1 MNQQITLTVSD
12 NVMFY
17 AKVVA
22 KQNKRRVEEVLSDL
36 LEKISSEIIVEQL
49 ADSEVLALA
58 DLKMSAEQQ
67 EILHNLLDKNGEG
80 KLTNA
85 EKKQLDAMMEIYDD
99 ALLRKAQAMRVAV
112 ERGLMPPLSAE

>member
-22 KQNKRRVEEVLSDL
+22 KRNKRRVEEVLSDL
-36 LEKISSEIIVEQL
+36 LEKISGEINVEQL
-49 ADSEVLALA
+49 SDAEVLALA

-67 EILHNLLDKNGEG
+67 ELLHDLLDKNGEG
-80 KLTNA
+80 ELTSA
-85 EKKQLDAMMEIYDD
+85 EKEQLDAMMEIYDD
-99 ALLRKAQAMRVAV
+99 ALLRKAQALRVAV
-112 ERGLMPPLSAE
+112 ERGLIPPLSAE

>member
-22 KQNKRRVEEVLSDL
+22 KRNKQRVEEVLSDL
-36 LEKISSEIIVEQL
+36 LEKISGEINVEQL
-49 ADSEVLALA
+49 SDAEVLALA

-80 KLTNA
+80 KLTKA
-85 EKKQLDAMMEIYDD
+85 EKRQLDAMMEIYDD
-99 ALLRKAQAMRVAV
+99 ALLRKSQALRVAV
-112 ERGLMPPLSAE
+112 ERGLISPVFSE

>member
-36 LEKISSEIIVEQL
+36 LEKISSEINVEQL

-80 KLTNA
+80 KLTKA

>member
-22 KQNKRRVEEVLSDL
+22 KRNKRRVEEVLSDL
-36 LEKISSEIIVEQL
+36 LEKISSEIDVEQL

-80 KLTNA
+80 KLTKA

-99 ALLRKAQAMRVAV
+99 ALLRKAQALRVAV
-112 ERGLMPPLSAE
+112 ERGLIPPLSAE